1 MIGMEGWKDGDG
13 LVARFREGGVCF
25 DPRRQLS
32 CVIQTATRSATPRY
46 LSAYGYLS

>member
-25 DPRRQLS
+25 DPRR
-32 CVIQTATRSATPRY
+32 RRY
-46 LSAYGYLS
+46 QCQETEYES